1 MGSNTNYKQ
10 IKIKINIL
18 DLYNSY
24 EFVFMFTIDDTD
36 TKHTEY
42 PGCHYRWGEYGGG
55 RSLSL
60 VWGGAEAALMLRLGL
75 LL

>member
-1 MGSNTNYKQ
+1 
-10 IKIKINIL
+10 
-18 DLYNSY
+18 
-24 EFVFMFTIDDTD
+24 MFTIDDTD
-36 TKHTEY
+36 TIHTEY

-55 RSLSL
+55 RSLSR

>member
-36 TKHTEY
+36 TIHTQNILAATIAGVSMAGAGPC
-42 PGCHYRWGEYGGG
+42 PGSAAGPRP
-55 RSLSL
+55 RSC
-60 VWGGAEAALMLRLGL
+60 
-75 LL
+75 

>member
-18 DLYNSY
+18 NLNNSY

-36 TKHTEY
+36 TIHTQNILAATIAGGSMAGAGPC
-42 PGCHYRWGEYGGG
+42 PGSGAAPRP
-55 RSLSL
+55 RSC
-60 VWGGAEAALMLRLGL
+60 
-75 LL
+75 